1 MTKDPY
7 AGANVAQ
14 RELAE
19 LPVQPILLLAP
30 PGCGKTEALAFRATG
45 LVHSGHVRSPQKI
58 LALTFSNKARDNL
71 RDRLHRR
78 LGTGHSRRF
87 VTVQNFH
94 GFAARIFNG
103 HQHLLGLSEGLE
115 MPDRRWAASQTAEV
129 GASRK
134 AAGKALDVI
143 RQAKQAFLHD
153 DDVADAVIASG
164 DELAIELERRRLAA
178 GKLDFDDLIRYG
190 VTLLNLDPVRRLY
203 RTHFA
208 AVLVDEMQDMTVLQ
222 LELALLVGKGRTTLA
237 GDAAQGIYGFAGAQ
251 PDEVASRFEAEE
263 PEIFVLTENYR
274 SAPAVL
280 NMVSSM
286 AESIGGTAVCCA
298 SPSEWVDEGEI
309 RVLRFDSAPDEAEQ
323 VLDMVER
330 LLAAEPGLSVGV
342 IARNYF
348 RKRWIEEAATDRNLQ
363 FECWDRSV
371 DSHHVRT
378 ILHRA
383 LPEVPRGESRDEQ
396 LRLFCEACLA
406 LCHPDEVDLR
416 DNVLGGI
423 DVVRE
428 LLERGTDIE
437 TALATLSVRPSD
449 VVAPGLHFLNA
460 HVGKGQQFDWVIVL
474 GMEKGVIPS
483 YHARTQ
489 EEEAEELRVLH
500 VMCSRARRGLL
511 FTASRDVRWDPTK
524 EWIRQES
531 PWLAAVGKY
540 TTGEGDP
547 TLFPCV
553 L

>member
-1 MTKDPY
+1 
-7 AGANVAQ
+7 
-14 RELAE
+14 
-19 LPVQPILLLAP
+19 
-30 PGCGKTEALAFRATG
+30 
-45 LVHSGHVRSPQKI
+45 
-58 LALTFSNKARDNL
+58 
-71 RDRLHRR
+71 
-78 LGTGHSRRF
+78 
-87 VTVQNFH
+87 
-94 GFAARIFNG
+94 
-103 HQHLLGLSEGLE
+103 
-115 MPDRRWAASQTAEV
+115 MPDRRWADTQLV
-129 GASRK
+129 DMGATRN
-134 AAGKALDVI
+134 AARDAKDIV
-143 RQAKQAFLHD
+143 RNAKQTFMSDAQVAKEIAASENAF
-153 DDVADAVIASG
+153 
-164 DELAIELERRRLAA
+164 AIELEERRIADAR
-178 GKLDFDDLIRYG
+178 LDFDDLIRYG
-190 VTLLNLDPVRRLY
+190 VTLVNLDPVRRLY
-203 RTHFA
+203 RAHFA
-208 AVLVDEMQDMTVLQ
+208 AVLVDEMQDMTILQ
-222 LELALLVGKGRTTLA
+222 LELALLVGTGRTMLA

-251 PDEVASRFEAEE
+251 PEGVVSRFEIEE
-263 PEIFVLTENYR
+263 PVIFVLTENYR

-309 RVLRFDSAPDEAEQ
+309 RVLRFDSTPEEAEQ

-330 LLAAEPGLSVGV
+330 ILATGDGCSVGV

-348 RKRWIEEAATDRNLQ
+348 RKRWIEEAATVRKLH

-383 LPEVPRGESRDEQ
+383 LPEVPCSESRDEQ
-396 LRLFCEACLA
+396 LRLFRETCLA

-416 DNVLGGI
+416 DGVLGGL
-423 DVVRE
+423 DTVQQLV
-428 LLERGTDIE
+428 ERGTDIE
-437 TALATLSVRPSD
+437 IAVATLSVRSSD

-474 GMEKGVIPS
+474 GMEKGIIPS

-489 EEEAEELRVLH
+489 AEVAEELRVLH
-500 VMCSRARRGLL
+500 VMCSRAKRGLL

-540 TTGEGDP
+540 TTGDGDP
-547 TLFPCV
+547 TLFPRV